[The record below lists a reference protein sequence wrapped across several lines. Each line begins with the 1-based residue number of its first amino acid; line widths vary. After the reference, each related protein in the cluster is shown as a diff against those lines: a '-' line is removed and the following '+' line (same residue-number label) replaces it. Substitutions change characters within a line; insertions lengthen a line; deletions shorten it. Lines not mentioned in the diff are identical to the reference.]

1 MRKRSQGKM
10 MKKVQ
15 RVSLLAKTMGMLLS
29 GTCRLL
35 TGVRTRWV
43 GCQPTMASRI
53 YYANHSSHLDGLV
66 IWSGLPPLMRHFVHP
81 VAAKD
86 YWDKTPFRR
95 YLVNKVFRAVLID
108 RKGDKPATGNVLE
121 PLEAVLE
128 SQHSLIL
135 FPEGT
140 RGDGEALSEFKS
152 GIYHLAKKYPHVEV
166 VPVYLENLNRVLPKG
181 SKLVVPVICSA
192 TVGQPL
198 EPLMEDESKSDFLLR
213 AKKALEELM
222 P

>member
-1 MRKRSQGKM
+1 MEKP
-10 MKKVQ
+10 Q
-15 RVSLLAKTMGMLLS
+15 RISLLAKGMGMLLS
-29 GTCRLL
+29 FTCRLL

-43 GCQPTMASRI
+43 GCQPTITSRI

-66 IWSGLPPLMRHFVHP
+66 IWAGLPPLMRHAVHP

-108 RKGDKPATGNVLE
+108 RKGDGPAKENVLE
-121 PLEAVLE
+121 PLEAILAKSE
-128 SQHSLIL
+128 SLIL

-140 RGDGEALSEFKS
+140 RGDGEELSHFKS
-152 GIYHLAKKYPHVEV
+152 GIYHLSKKYPNVEV

-181 SKLVVPVICSA
+181 SKLVVPIICSA
-192 TVGQPL
+192 VVGQPL
-198 EPLMEDESKSDFLLR
+198 APLAEEEPKAEFLQR
-213 AKKALEELM
+213 AKLALEELM

>member
-1 MRKRSQGKM
+1 ME
-10 MKKVQ
+10 KVQ
-15 RVSLLAKTMGMLLS
+15 RISLLAKGMGMLLS

-43 GCQPTMASRI
+43 GCQPSMASRI

-86 YWDKTPFRR
+86 YWVKTPFRR
-95 YLVNKVFRAVLID
+95 YLVNKVFRAVLVD
-108 RKGDKPATGNVLE
+108 RKGDKPAQNNTLA
-121 PLEAVLE
+121 PLESVLE
-128 SQHSLIL
+128 SKHSLIF

-140 RGDGEALSEFKS
+140 RGDGETLSQFKS
-152 GIYHLAKKYPHVEV
+152 GLYHLAKKYPDVEV

-192 TVGQPL
+192 IVGKPL
-198 EPLMEDESKSDFLLR
+198 EPIMENENKIDFLLR

-222 P
+222 S

>member
-1 MRKRSQGKM
+1 ME
-10 MKKVQ
+10 KVQ
-15 RVSLLAKTMGMLLS
+15 RISLLAKGMGMLLS

-43 GCQPTMASRI
+43 GCQPSMNSRI

-66 IWSGLPPLMRHFVHP
+66 IWSGLPPLIRHFVHP

-86 YWDKTPFRR
+86 YWIKTPFRR
-95 YLVNKVFRAVLID
+95 YLVNKVFRAVLVD
-108 RKGDKPATGNVLE
+108 RKGDKPAENNILA
-121 PLEAVLE
+121 PLESVLE
-128 SQHSLIL
+128 SKHSLIF

-140 RGDGEALSEFKS
+140 RGDGETLSQFKS
-152 GIYHLAKKYPHVEV
+152 GLYYLAKKYPDVEV

-192 TVGQPL
+192 IVGKPL
-198 EPLMEDESKSDFLLR
+198 VPIMENENKIAFLQR
-213 AKKALEELM
+213 AKEALEELM

>member
-1 MRKRSQGKM
+1 MEKP
-10 MKKVQ
+10 Q
-15 RVSLLAKTMGMLLS
+15 RISLLAKGMGMLLS
-29 GTCRLL
+29 FTCRLL

-43 GCQPTMASRI
+43 GCQPTITSRI

-66 IWSGLPPLMRHFVHP
+66 IWAGLPPLMRHAVHP

-108 RKGDKPATGNVLE
+108 RKGDGPAKENVLE
-121 PLEAVLE
+121 PLEAILAKSE
-128 SQHSLIL
+128 SLIL

-140 RGDGEALSEFKS
+140 RGDGEELSHFKS
-152 GIYHLAKKYPHVEV
+152 GIYHLSKKYPNVEV

-181 SKLVVPVICSA
+181 SKLVVPIICSA
-192 TVGQPL
+192 VVGQPL
-198 EPLMEDESKSDFLLR
+198 APLAEEESKAEFLQR
-213 AKKALEELM
+213 AKLALEELM

>member
-1 MRKRSQGKM
+1 ME
-10 MKKVQ
+10 KVQ
-15 RVSLLAKTMGMLLS
+15 RISLLAKGMGMLLS

-43 GCQPTMASRI
+43 GCQPSMTTRI

-86 YWDKTPFRR
+86 YWVKTPFRR
-95 YLVNKVFRAVLID
+95 YLVNKVFRAVLVD
-108 RKGDKPATGNVLE
+108 RKGDKPAQNNTLA
-121 PLEAVLE
+121 PLESVLE
-128 SQHSLIL
+128 SVLEAKHSLIF

-140 RGDGEALSEFKS
+140 RGDGETLSQFKS
-152 GIYHLAKKYPHVEV
+152 GLYHLAKKYPDVEV

-192 TVGQPL
+192 IVGKPL
-198 EPLMEDESKSDFLLR
+198 EPLMENENKIAFLQR
-213 AKKALEELM
+213 AKVALEELM

>member
-1 MRKRSQGKM
+1 ME
-10 MKKVQ
+10 KVQ
-15 RVSLLAKTMGMLLS
+15 RISLLAKGMGMLLS

-43 GCQPTMASRI
+43 GCQPSMTTRI

-86 YWDKTPFRR
+86 YWVKTPFRR
-95 YLVNKVFRAVLID
+95 YLVNKVFRAVLVD
-108 RKGDKPATGNVLE
+108 RKGDKPAQNNTLAPLESVLE
-121 PLEAVLE
+121 AK
-128 SQHSLIL
+128 HSLIF

-140 RGDGEALSEFKS
+140 RGDGETLSQFKS
-152 GIYHLAKKYPHVEV
+152 GLYHLAKKYPDVEV

-192 TVGQPL
+192 IVGKPL
-198 EPLMEDESKSDFLLR
+198 EPLMENENKIAFLQR
-213 AKKALEELM
+213 AKVALEELM

>member
-1 MRKRSQGKM
+1 ME
-10 MKKVQ
+10 KVQ
-15 RVSLLAKTMGMLLS
+15 RISLLAKGMGMLLS

-43 GCQPTMASRI
+43 GCQPSMNSRI

-86 YWDKTPFRR
+86 YWIKTPFRR
-95 YLVNKVFRAVLID
+95 YLVNKVFRAVLVD
-108 RKGDKPATGNVLE
+108 RKGDKPAQNNILA
-121 PLEAVLE
+121 PLESVLE
-128 SQHSLIL
+128 SKYSLIF

-140 RGDGEALSEFKS
+140 RGDGETLSQFKS
-152 GIYHLAKKYPHVEV
+152 GLYYLAKKYPDVEV

-192 TVGQPL
+192 IVGKPL
-198 EPLMEDESKSDFLLR
+198 VPIMENENKIAFLQR
-213 AKKALEELM
+213 AKEALEELM

>member
-1 MRKRSQGKM
+1 ME
-10 MKKVQ
+10 KVQ
-15 RVSLLAKTMGMLLS
+15 KVSLLAKGMGMLLS

-43 GCQPTMASRI
+43 GCQPAITPRI

-95 YLVNKVFRAVLID
+95 YLVNKVFRAVLVE
-108 RKGDKPATGNVLE
+108 RKGDKPAQGHILE
-121 PLEAVLE
+121 PLESVLAAK
-128 SQHSLIL
+128 HSLIF

-140 RGDGEALSEFKS
+140 RGNGEELSQFKS
-152 GIYHLAKKYPHVEV
+152 GLYHLAKKYPEVEV
-166 VPVYLENLNRVLPKG
+166 VPIYLENLNRVLPKG

-192 TVGQPL
+192 VVGKPL
-198 EPLMEDESKSDFLLR
+198 SPLTEHENKTEFLQR
-213 AKKALEELM
+213 AKEALEELM

>member
-1 MRKRSQGKM
+1 MDKP
-10 MKKVQ
+10 Q
-15 RVSLLAKTMGMLLS
+15 RISLLAKGMGMLLS
-29 GTCRLL
+29 FTCRLL

-43 GCQPTMASRI
+43 GCQPTIASRI

-66 IWSGLPPLMRHFVHP
+66 IWAGLPPLMRHAVHP

-108 RKGDKPATGNVLE
+108 RKGDGSAKENVLA
-121 PLEAVLE
+121 PLEAILAKSE
-128 SQHSLIL
+128 SLIL

-140 RGDGEALSEFKS
+140 RGDGEELSSFKS
-152 GIYHLAKKYPHVEV
+152 GIYHLSKKYPNVEV

-181 SKLVVPVICSA
+181 SKLVVPIICSA
-192 TVGQPL
+192 VVGQPL
-198 EPLMEDESKSDFLLR
+198 APLAEEESKAEFLQR
-213 AKKALEELM
+213 AKLALEELM

>member
-1 MRKRSQGKM
+1 MEKP
-10 MKKVQ
+10 Q
-15 RVSLLAKTMGMLLS
+15 RISLLAKGMGMLLS
-29 GTCRLL
+29 FTCRLL

-43 GCQPTMASRI
+43 GCQPTIASRI

-66 IWSGLPPLMRHFVHP
+66 IWAGLPPLMRHAVHP

-108 RKGDKPATGNVLE
+108 RKGDGPIKENVLE
-121 PLEAVLE
+121 PLEAILE
-128 SQHSLIL
+128 KSESLIL

-140 RGDGEALSEFKS
+140 RGDGEELSSFKS
-152 GIYHLAKKYPHVEV
+152 GIYYLAKKYPNVEV

-181 SKLVVPVICSA
+181 SKLVVPIICSA
-192 TVGQPL
+192 VVGQPL
-198 EPLMEDESKSDFLLR
+198 TPLAEEESKAAFLQR
-213 AKKALEELM
+213 AKCSLEELM

>member
-1 MRKRSQGKM
+1 ME
-10 MKKVQ
+10 KVQ
-15 RVSLLAKTMGMLLS
+15 RISLLAKGMGMLLS

-43 GCQPTMASRI
+43 GCQPSMASRI

-86 YWDKTPFRR
+86 YWVKTPFRR
-95 YLVNKVFRAVLID
+95 YLVNKVFRAVLVD
-108 RKGDKPATGNVLE
+108 RKGDKPAQNNTLA
-121 PLEAVLE
+121 PLESVLE
-128 SQHSLIL
+128 SKHSLIF

-140 RGDGEALSEFKS
+140 RGDGETLSQFKS
-152 GIYHLAKKYPHVEV
+152 GLYHLAKKYPDVEV

-192 TVGQPL
+192 IVGKPL
-198 EPLMEDESKSDFLLR
+198 EPIMENENKIDFLQR
-213 AKKALEELM
+213 AKEALEKLM

>member
-1 MRKRSQGKM
+1 ME
-10 MKKVQ
+10 KVQ
-15 RVSLLAKTMGMLLS
+15 RISLLAKGMGMLLS

-43 GCQPTMASRI
+43 GCQPSMASRI

-86 YWDKTPFRR
+86 YWVKTPFRR
-95 YLVNKVFRAVLID
+95 YLVNKVFRAVLVD
-108 RKGDKPATGNVLE
+108 RKGDKPTQNNPLA
-121 PLEAVLE
+121 PLESVLE
-128 SQHSLIL
+128 SKHSLIF

-140 RGDGEALSEFKS
+140 RGDGEVLSQFKS
-152 GIYHLAKKYPHVEV
+152 GLYHLAKKYPDVEV

-192 TVGQPL
+192 IVGKPL
-198 EPLMEDESKSDFLLR
+198 VPIMENENKIAFLQR
-213 AKKALEELM
+213 AKEALEELM

>member
-1 MRKRSQGKM
+1 MEKT
-10 MKKVQ
+10 Q
-15 RVSLLAKTMGMLLS
+15 RVSLLAKGMGMLLS

-43 GCQPTMASRI
+43 GCQPAITPRI

-86 YWDKTPFRR
+86 YWDGSSFRR
-95 YLVNKVFRAVLID
+95 YLVNNVFRAVLVD
-108 RKGDKPATGNVLE
+108 RKGDKPAKESVLE
-121 PLEAVLE
+121 PLEAVLTAN
-128 SQHSLIL
+128 HSLIL

-140 RGDGEALSEFKS
+140 RGDGEELGSFKS
-152 GIYHLAKKYPHVEV
+152 GIYHLAKKYPNVEV

-181 SKLVVPVICSA
+181 TKLVVPIICSA
-192 TVGQPL
+192 TVGKPL
-198 EPLMEDESKSDFLLR
+198 LPLTENENKADFLQR
-213 AKKALEELM
+213 AKAALEEMM